1 MKHIRYILVN
11 TSLLIPCMN
20 HFQLHPKIF
29 LAYFSCYTFSLHS
42 DFTPQNVQET
52 GAKSLVENKKNWSNS
67 RPATTSTPTT
77 TTRTTRVEPSR
88 GQRLR
93 NATRRSTGFSGRPRR
108 RLLRSPVKAEEC
120 KEQMRRMRVRK
131 QMRKILLS
139 VCVCGR
145 HVECS
150 MNSVG

>member
-1 MKHIRYILVN
+1 
-11 TSLLIPCMN
+11 MN

-52 GAKSLVENKKNWSNS
+52 GAKSSVELSKKNWSNS
-67 RPATTSTPTT
+67 RPATTSTPAT
-77 TTRTTRVEPSR
+77 TTRTTRVERSR

-139 VCVCGR
+139 VCVCVFVCGR
-145 HVECS
+145 HVESS